1 MMLSCGSLW
10 NTAPEYVM
18 RSARSCP
25 QPPASTSSVPRYPA
39 LRIDAM
45 AAMYESR
52 HTVLS
57 AGPHSLAMLMIW
69 YLSSGVQLDAA
80 DTPLA
85 TTELSTA
92 VSVLQLVAVPA
103 AVDEEVGMGTSFS
116 AMCCVCTMLTR
127 PATDS
132 PYSVSAKIR
141 TVFAPLFAIPAWEL
155 ES

>member
-1 MMLSCGSLW
+1 MLL
-10 NTAPEYVM
+10 
-18 RSARSCP
+18 
-25 QPPASTSSVPRYPA
+25 
-39 LRIDAM
+39 
-45 AAMYESR
+45 
-52 HTVLS
+52 

-80 DTPLA
+80 ATQLA
-85 TTELSTA
+85 TTVLSTA

-116 AMCCVCTMLTR
+116 AICCDCTMLTR
-127 PATDS
+127 PGTDS
-132 PYSVSAKIR
+132 PYSVSTKIR